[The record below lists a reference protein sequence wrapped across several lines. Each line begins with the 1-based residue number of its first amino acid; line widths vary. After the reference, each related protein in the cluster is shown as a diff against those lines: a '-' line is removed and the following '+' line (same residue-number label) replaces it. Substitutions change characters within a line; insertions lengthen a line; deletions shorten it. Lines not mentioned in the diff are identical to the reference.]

1 MTAYKMEDYTRIVFS
16 GITFALPDTILK
28 TIKQLGLDLGI
39 STIPVEPVQ
48 QRADDRHKRNS
59 GKRGRLG
66 NNRRDEQNNWDK
78 QTPFKTTEIEK
89 KEGLDKVYTDIK
101 GCLNKLSEKNY
112 NTIKESLFEHIDNVF
127 AHPDGND
134 DDKYSKIVTLIF
146 DIACINK
153 TFSEIYSTLYSE
165 LIDKLP
171 AFKEY
176 IVSLKSE
183 YLSGFDKIIS
193 VDPEVDY
200 SKFCDVTKENDKR
213 KSKSIFFTNLMKND
227 LMSEDEIIDILI
239 WLKDKIVSATDVEG
253 ETFYV
258 EELIEVLFVYI
269 KSIYDELYECSRFE
283 TIVAHIEQYAVYKAK
298 EHLGLSSRIIFKYM
312 DMLDIV
318 NKYR

>member
-1 MTAYKMEDYTRIVFS
+1 MTAYKMEDYTSIVFS
-16 GITFALPDTILK
+16 GIRYALPDTILK
-28 TIKQLGLDLGI
+28 TIKQLGMDLGI
-39 STIPVEPVQ
+39 STLPVEPVQ
-48 QRADDRHKRNS
+48 QHGDERHKRTS

-78 QTPFKTTEIEK
+78 QKPFKTTEIEK
-89 KEGLDKVYTDIK
+89 KEGLDKVFTDIK
-101 GCLNKLSEKNY
+101 GCLNKLSAKNY
-112 NTIKESLFEHIDNVF
+112 ITIKESLFEHIDNVF

-134 DDKYSKIVTLIF
+134 EDKYSKIVMLIF

-153 TFSEIYSTLYSE
+153 TFSEIYATLYSE

-239 WLKDKIVSATDVEG
+239 WLKDKIVSITDTEG

-269 KSIYDELYECSRFE
+269 KSVYDELYECSRFE
-283 TIVAHIEQYAVYKAK
+283 PIAAHIEQYAAYKAK

-318 NKYR
+318 KKYR